1 MLGTNDR
8 PIWNGVAAFGR
19 RPAQFSGY
27 CAGARLAYVGRRSR
41 VRADLRGCSDFS
53 INRGARVDGTA
64 DGFVPRGRGNTAVN
78 SPGCLGGPNAAGARR
93 DMKLGD
99 SHTHA
104 LTPDVELPVEDAKRI
119 WRTG

>member
-1 MLGTNDR
+1 
-8 PIWNGVAAFGR
+8 
-19 RPAQFSGY
+19 
-27 CAGARLAYVGRRSR
+27 
-41 VRADLRGCSDFS
+41 
-53 INRGARVDGTA
+53 
-64 DGFVPRGRGNTAVN
+64 VN

-104 LTPDVELPVEDAKRI
+104 LTPDFELPVEDAKRI